1 MATST
6 YFPLRCTGQ
15 RKRAGVLIPCGQRL
29 ADLYSGQNLHVA
41 IKCPRCGHLNH
52 FSTVR
57 VEVLFL
63 QLRAPKES
71 GHASLRADTRRVA
84 GN

>member
-1 MATST
+1 LATST
-6 YFPLRCTGQ
+6 YYPLRCTGC
-15 RKRAGVLIPCGQRL
+15 KQRL

-41 IKCPRCGHLNH
+41 IKCPRCKRLNH
-52 FSTVR
+52 FSTVK

-63 QLRAPKES
+63 QLQPK
-71 GHASLRADTRRVA
+71 GGGRASLRADAPRLA